1 MKRIFA
7 TALLVAGLVAA
18 PVAALAWESRPAPH
32 VPIPN
37 NVYSRQWNPR
47 VAPGFH
53 PGHRPHHLVVGPRFV
68 GPSVVVVSPPV
79 VVAQPAWVEPGWQWN
94 GWQWVW
100 VPGYWAQ

>member
-7 TALLVAGLVAA
+7 SALLVAGLFAA
-18 PVAALAWESRPAPH
+18 PVAALAWEGRPAPY
-32 VPIPN
+32 VPGPN
-37 NVYSRQWNPR
+37 NAYSRQWNPR
-47 VAPGFH
+47 FAPGYH
-53 PGHRPHHLVVGPRFV
+53 PAYRHPHFVGPRFV
-68 GPSVVVVSPPV
+68 GPSVVFASPPV